1 MEERIKLYEDNKELS
16 ALIRRVMSG
25 ADFAVS
31 VEVNGEL
38 VGRVITASFGTERK
52 LNFSCMLGGVKYN
65 AWLSEVTAAQIRD
78 MAKKMK
84 TLFYAKYEEVVQR
97 KRCSTKLKED
107 SSYDDER

>member
-1 MEERIKLYEDNKELS
+1 MEEIIKLYEDNKELS

-25 ADFAVS
+25 EDFAVS

-65 AWLSEVTAAQIRD
+65 AWLNEVTAAQIRD

-84 TLFYAKYEEVVQR
+84 TLFYAKYEEVVSRQR
-97 KRCSTKLKED
+97 SARAKEE

>member
-25 ADFAVS
+25 EDFAFWI
-31 VEVNGEL
+31 EVNGEL
-38 VGRVITASFGTERK
+38 VGRVITASFGKERK
-52 LNFSCMLGGVKYN
+52 LNFFCVLGGVKYN

-84 TLFYAKYEEVVQR
+84 TLFYAKYEEIVQR
-97 KRCSTKLKED
+97 TRVLNKNEGGIVL
-107 SSYDDER
+107 

>member
-25 ADFAVS
+25 EDFAVS

-84 TLFYAKYEEVVQR
+84 TLFYAKYEEVVSRQR
-97 KRCSTKLKED
+97 SVRTKEE